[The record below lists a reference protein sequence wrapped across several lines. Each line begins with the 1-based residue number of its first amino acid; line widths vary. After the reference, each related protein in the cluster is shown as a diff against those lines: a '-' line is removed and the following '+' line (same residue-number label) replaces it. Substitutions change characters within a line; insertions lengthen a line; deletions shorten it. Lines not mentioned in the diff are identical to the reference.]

1 MTRYWFKP
9 KRYGYGATPATW
21 EGWAFTGLIVAI
33 VAVAASLL
41 FKSGH
46 APGGTMVL
54 VWWAFLAIVVALTV
68 VVAKF
73 KTDGALAVAVG
84 TRFIGPRD
92 AATELNRCCDMP
104 EQKALGAAG

>member
-41 FKSGH
+41 FRNGH
-46 APGGTMVL
+46 APSGPMAL
-54 VWWAFLAIVVALTV
+54 VWWAFVAIVIALTV

-73 KTDGALAVAVG
+73 KTDGAWRWRWG
-84 TRFIGPRD
+84 RD
-92 AATELNRCCDMP
+92 S
-104 EQKALGAAG
+104 